1 MVNMPFVPFVFPS
14 STALGNSITV
24 PVDSDLLTA
33 NINITEKTGQK
44 IAKETIY
51 KQANP
56 STEIKKL
63 FVQQVEQIIWR
74 YKLSPDTLNVA
85 ASEDVSE
92 VQVIDLI
99 FKPDCHEVN
108 SQILATLDKTILSAI
123 YFRLFYSS
131 NLHFKMQC
139 AMADKRANKRD
150 NEQMVIRDY
159 FFSPKI
165 AVSFYHDVNLPI
177 INQGQKLPVVLNM
190 TSLHQALLRN
200 LLLEPALKNETLD
213 EQLKRIANLKALNN
227 KLASTQA
234 AIRKEKQF
242 NRKVELNLLLNQLK
256 QKIQALGD

>member
-14 STALGNSITV
+14 STALGNLITV
-24 PVDSDLLTA
+24 PADSDLLTA
-33 NINITEKTGQK
+33 NSNITEKTGQK

-92 VQVIDLI
+92 VQVVDLI
-99 FKPDCHEVN
+99 LKPDCHEVN
-108 SQILATLDKTILSAI
+108 LQILATLDKTILSAI
-123 YFRLFYSS
+123 YFRLFYTNSH
-131 NLHFKMQC
+131 HFKMQC
-139 AMADKRANKRD
+139 AMADKRVNKRD
-150 NEQMVIRDY
+150 NEQMVVRDY

-165 AVSFYHDVNLPI
+165 AVPFFQNVNLPI
-177 INQGQKLPVVLNM
+177 INQGQNLPVVLNM
-190 TSLHQALLRN
+190 ASLHQALLRN
-200 LLLEPALKNETLD
+200 LLLEPALENETLN
-213 EQLKRIANLKALNN
+213 EQLKRIANLKVLNN

-242 NRKVELNLLLNQLK
+242 NRKVELNKSLN
-256 QKIQALGD
+256 KIKEEIGKLN